1 MLQII
6 GWLGCLMLA
15 VKMAEMMANPTLR
28 GEDGRMSPGLTI
40 ALLVGWLGCA
50 VFALL
55 LYLQGTQFEAEPL
68 DYGAQAEEAGRVAD
82 CMESKTTVDEMM
94 RCYD

>member
-15 VKMAEMMANPTLR
+15 VKLVELMVTPSLR
-28 GEDGRMSPGLTI
+28 GEDGRMSPGLTL
-40 ALLVGWLGCA
+40 ALLVAWLGCA

-55 LYLQGTQFEAEPL
+55 LYLQGTQFDTEP
-68 DYGAQAEEAGRVAD
+68 DYAAQAEEAGRIAD
-82 CMESKTTVDEMM
+82 CMESQTTAEDMM